1 MILVKLAREEV
12 KFAMRQVNMLEA
24 KTDLSKLVKTLES
37 GEEDVICIAR
47 SGTPIVQMT
56 LIHPKKETERI
67 GVARGKFVIPDDFQR
82 WDEEVVDLFETS

>member
-1 MILVKLAREEV
+1 
-12 KFAMRQVNMLEA
+12 MRQVNMLEA

-56 LIHPKKETERI
+56 LIRKTQGKRRI
-67 GVARGKFVIPDDFQR
+67 GVARGKFIVPDDFQR
-82 WDEEVVDLFETS
+82 WDEEVMDMFKAS

>member
-1 MILVKLAREEV
+1 
-12 KFAMRQVNMLEA
+12 MRQVNMLEA

-56 LIHPKKETERI
+56 LIRKTQGKRRI
-67 GVARGKFVIPDDFQR
+67 GVASGKFIVPDDFQR
-82 WDEEVVDLFETS
+82 WDEEVMDMFEAH